1 MKTIFTPIV
10 LLCTFFSLLSQKS
23 QSQAASSTFQYNFN
37 ATPVLLSG
45 TDKQV
50 NAKYRFPSV
59 STGVDAI
66 VTIVSATGGAT
77 VNILDDNAI
86 SKPEGFSPNI
96 NIPANTTGLIEFN
109 IKFVI
114 AGTETIKVQDSL
126 FATAIDIDGNSTL
139 KEIDVIDMGG
149 GTVSYLSG
157 TLEIQVTQ
165 SGTAFT
171 GKNIGG
177 NEYTSID
184 TAAKQVM
191 YTVKKNS
198 VGQFTYKCG
207 AQNNSGA
214 VSRQKSIYFKNF
226 TYSASGGPLP
236 VKYSSFDAT
245 VADKTITLKWI
256 TEHELN
262 HDRFEVERSFDAN
275 SFKTIGIVLDAENSF
290 GSSRTYRFKDNSV
303 ELQGRT
309 IVYYRLKQIDIS
321 GEVSY
326 SVVLAVKLQAKGGVN
341 LQVSPNPFIERMY
354 VRFTSNENGN
364 AQIRIINVSG
374 QSVLTKQSG
383 ISKGYNTIQVEGLG
397 NLSTG
402 VYVTEVAV
410 NGVIIDKQK
419 VVKN

>member
-10 LLCTFFSLLSQKS
+10 LLCTLFSLISKNS
-23 QSQAASSTFQYNFN
+23 QSQSAPSVFQYNFSG
-37 ATPVLLSG
+37 TPILLSG
-45 TDKQV
+45 ADKQV
-50 NAKYRFPSV
+50 NAKYRFSSV
-59 STGVDAI
+59 SSGVDAI

-77 VNILDDNAI
+77 LSLLDDNAI
-86 SKPEGFSPNI
+86 SKPEGFSPQVQV
-96 NIPANTTGLIEFN
+96 PSGTTGLIEFN

-126 FATAIDIDGNSTL
+126 YATAIDIDGNANL

-149 GTVSYLSG
+149 GSVSYLSG

-191 YTVKKNS
+191 FTVKKNN

-207 AQNNSGA
+207 AQNNGSSVA
-214 VSRQKSIYFKNF
+214 RQKSIYFKNF
-226 TYSASGGPLP
+226 TYAAGGPLP

-245 VADKTITLKWI
+245 VEDKAVSLKWV
-256 TEHELN
+256 TEQELN
-262 HDRFEVERSFDAN
+262 HDRFEVQRSFDAN
-275 SFKTIGIVLDAENSF
+275 NFKTIGLVLDAEISNGASK
-290 GSSRTYRFKDNSV
+290 TYRFKDNSV
-303 ELQGRT
+303 ELQGRA

-321 GEVSY
+321 GGVSY
-326 SVVLAVKLQAKGGVN
+326 SVILAVKLQAKAGVN
-341 LQVSPNPFIERMY
+341 LQVAPNPFVEKLY

-364 AQIRIINVSG
+364 AQIRIINISG
-374 QSVLTKQSG
+374 QPVLTKQSG
-383 ISKGYNTIQVEGLG
+383 ISKGYNTLQVDGLSQ
-397 NLSTG
+397 LPTG
-402 VYVTEVAV
+402 VYVAEVAV